1 MPYWRLSSFY
11 FFYFSALGV
20 LVPFWA
26 LYLQSLGF
34 SSIRIGELMA
44 IPMATKFVAPYLWGW
59 IGDHTGRRLTIVR
72 SGSLAAFLTFL
83 LVFWLTSFTGL
94 AIAMALFSFFWNA
107 VLPQIEVIT
116 FRHLGKESPKYSR
129 VRVWGSVG
137 FITAVVSLG
146 FVVEKQGPES
156 ILPVLAFLY
165 FGIWVASL
173 LVPDRGRENHE
184 AASHF
189 MLSLLKQPAV
199 LAFLAAGFLMQMSH
213 GAYYTFYSI
222 YLEGAGYSKG
232 VIGQLWALGVLAEV
246 VLYILFMH
254 RLLVRFGAAT
264 LLIAS
269 LALAAVRWVL
279 IGTFSDS
286 ILILVFAQLFHAAT
300 FGSFH
305 AAAVYYVNHAFP
317 PQLHGRA
324 QAVYSSVSFGAGG
337 ACGALSAGFLW
348 DSVGATGNFLIM
360 ALLAGVAAVIAIFWL
375 KDAEVLNE

>member
-34 SSIRIGELMA
+34 TSVQIGELMA

-59 IGDHTGRRLTIVR
+59 IGDHTGKRLTIVR

-83 LVFWLTSFTGL
+83 LVFWLTSFSGL
-94 AIAMALFSFFWNA
+94 AVAMALFSFFWNA

-116 FRHLGKESPKYSR
+116 FRYLGKESPKYSR
-129 VRVWGSVG
+129 VRVWGSIG
-137 FITAVVSLG
+137 FIATVVLLG
-146 FVVEKQGPES
+146 FVVEQQGPGS

-165 FGIWVASL
+165 FGIWVAAL
-173 LVPDRGRENHE
+173 LVPDQGAESHE
-184 AASHF
+184 PSDHF
-189 MLSLLKQPAV
+189 MLALLKQPAV
-199 LAFLAAGFLMQMSH
+199 IAFLVSGFLMQMSH

-222 YLEGAGYSKG
+222 YLEGVGYSKG
-232 VIGQLWALGVLAEV
+232 IIGQLWGLGVLAEV

-254 RLLVRFGAAT
+254 RLLVRFGAAK
-264 LLIAS
+264 LLFAS
-269 LALAAVRWVL
+269 LVLAAIRWVL
-279 IGTFSDS
+279 VGTFSES
-286 ILILVFAQLFHAAT
+286 IFILVFAQLFHAAT

-305 AAAVYYVNHAFP
+305 AAAVFYVNHAFP
-317 PQLHGRA
+317 LKLHGRA

-337 ACGALSAGFLW
+337 ASGALASGFLW
-348 DSVGATGNFLIM
+348 DIAGPTANFLFM
-360 ALLAGVAAVIAIFWL
+360 ALLAGIAAVIAMLWL
-375 KDAEVLNE
+375 RDADSLN